1 MELAEGLVLLTHS
14 PLLSVELYAQDVLS
28 VLSVVNRVQVN
39 ASLLNADVQRQCE
52 E

>member
-1 MELAEGLVLLTHS
+1 MKLTEGLVLLTHS
-14 PLLSVELYAQDVLS
+14 PLLTVELHAQDVLS